1 MHYSVELWSNYNK
14 VYQQFNSH
22 IQGLNDLIVM
32 FTERYKSKLNLAEN
46 LKKLSE
52 SKNQITTFESL
63 NEGIL
68 GFKGDMYNQF
78 NYLSELLLGMKD
90 EIIKPLSSAYKT
102 FCKKIDNNLSETST
116 INDEYQNSIRQMEIY
131 KNKFHSS
138 VYSAE
143 QSKLKVEYYKKK
155 INSINDS
162 DKNPKNKEIKDNCII
177 NLKKEEN
184 RANNYLKEAKNN
196 EIDYITLINNT
207 NILQDEYI
215 EIKKRNINEIQELE
229 EELGEII
236 KDSLRKFIIF
246 QVAYLRNMQ
255 YDVDKKVKILEG
267 INIRNDIQKFIN
279 SNKKDTI
286 PPKKFEYIPYTS
298 KLDIKEETKGKP
310 PKQIIPPEISKE
322 VNNFISNVFPSNR
335 FNEIKF
341 LKIKEKVDVEQI
353 ASKIFNEEKLN
364 FVDTQEI
371 TKLIIKKRARRLLL
385 HEINTLKNKKENETC
400 ISDNAYDTINDIFK
414 ECLNLVQND
423 KDFETAKIIINL
435 SKDIFRQIND
445 ENDEKICLLSD
456 LKGEKTIKSF
466 EFWKDLI
473 NYEIIERMHK
483 EKIANIKNKKEGKIN
498 INQIVLEIINLYL
511 QNMIN
516 FYCKPNCIRQIIETF
531 NDYYH
536 LDEKNIKD
544 INQIIDNYENSANN
558 KNDINIRRNQSER
571 PKSHVN
577 KSPESK
583 SSKEEYRPISGRTG
597 RPKGRGRIK

>member
-22 IQGLNDLIVM
+22 IQGLNDLILM

-116 INDEYQNSIRQMEIY
+116 INEEYQNSIRQMEIY

-162 DKNPKNKEIKDNCII
+162 DKNPKNKEIKDNYII

-184 RANNYLKEAKNN
+184 RANNFLKEAKNN

-215 EIKKRNINEIQELE
+215 EIKKRNLNQIQELE
-229 EELGEII
+229 GELGEVI

-267 INIRNDIQKFIN
+267 VNIRSDIQKFIN

-298 KLDIKEETKGKP
+298 KLNIKEEEKGKP
-310 PKQIIPPEISKE
+310 TKQIIPPEISKE

-371 TKLIIKKRARRLLL
+371 TKLIIKKRTRRLLL
-385 HEINTLKNKKENETC
+385 NEINNIKNKDEKETC

-423 KDFETAKIIINL
+423 KDFETAKIIVNF

-445 ENDEKICLLSD
+445 DNDEKICLLSD
-456 LKGEKTIKSF
+456 LKAEKTIKSF
-466 EFWKDLI
+466 EFWKGLI

-483 EKIANIKNKKEGKIN
+483 EKISNIKNKEEGKIN
-498 INQIVLEIINLYL
+498 INQIVLDIINLYL

-544 INQIIDNYENSANN
+544 INQIIDNYENSAND
-558 KNDINIRRNQSER
+558 KNDISTISTDKN
-571 PKSHVN
+571 
-577 KSPESK
+577 
-583 SSKEEYRPISGRTG
+583 SSS
-597 RPKGRGRIK
+597 IK

>member
-1 MHYSVELWSNYNK
+1 MHYSVELWTNYNK

-68 GFKGDMYNQF
+68 GFKGDMYNQY

-90 EIIKPLSSAYKT
+90 EIIKPLSSAYNT
-102 FCKKIDNNLSETST
+102 FCKKIDNNLSETSS
-116 INDEYQNSIRQMEIY
+116 INEEYQNSINQMDIY

-155 INSINDS
+155 IQSINDS
-162 DKNPKNKEIKDNCII
+162 DKNPKNKEIKENYII

-184 RANNYLKEAKNN
+184 RANNFLKEAKNN
-196 EIDYITLINNT
+196 ERDYITLINNT

-215 EIKKRNINEIQELE
+215 EIKKRNLNEIQELE
-229 EELGEII
+229 EELGEVI

-298 KLDIKEETKGKP
+298 KLNIKEEEKGKTT
-310 PKQIIPPEISKE
+310 KQNIPPEISKE
-322 VNNFISNVFPSNR
+322 VNNFISNVFPANR
-335 FNEIKF
+335 LNEIKF
-341 LKIKEKVDVEQI
+341 LKVKEKVDVEQI

-371 TKLIIKKRARRLLL
+371 TKLIIKKRTRRLLL
-385 HEINTLKNKKENETC
+385 NEINKLKNKKENETF

-414 ECLNLVQND
+414 ESLNLVQND

-456 LKGEKTIKSF
+456 LKAEKTIKSF
-466 EFWKDLI
+466 EFWKDVI
-473 NYEIIERMHK
+473 NYEIIEKMHD
-483 EKIANIKNKKEGKIN
+483 EKITSIKNKKETKIN
-498 INQIVLEIINLYL
+498 INQIVVSIINIYL

-544 INQIIDNYENSANN
+544 INQKIDNYETSTNDKNN
-558 KNDINIRRNQSER
+558 ISTTSTDIN
-571 PKSHVN
+571 
-577 KSPESK
+577 
-583 SSKEEYRPISGRTG
+583 SSS
-597 RPKGRGRIK
+597 IK

>member
-22 IQGLNDLIVM
+22 IQGLNDLILM

-52 SKNQITTFESL
+52 SKNPITTFESL

-116 INDEYQNSIRQMEIY
+116 INEEYQNSIRQMEIY

-162 DKNPKNKEIKDNCII
+162 DKNPKNKEIKDNYII

-184 RANNYLKEAKNN
+184 RANNFLKEAKNN

-215 EIKKRNINEIQELE
+215 EIKKRNLNEIQELE
-229 EELGEII
+229 EELGEVI

-267 INIRNDIQKFIN
+267 VNIRSDIQKFIN

-298 KLDIKEETKGKP
+298 KLNIKEEEKGKP
-310 PKQIIPPEISKE
+310 TKQIIPPEISKE

-371 TKLIIKKRARRLLL
+371 TKLIIKKRTRRLLL
-385 HEINTLKNKKENETC
+385 NEINNIKNKDEKETC

-423 KDFETAKIIINL
+423 KDFETAKIIVNL

-445 ENDEKICLLSD
+445 DNDEKICLLSD
-456 LKGEKTIKSF
+456 LKAEKTIKSF
-466 EFWKDLI
+466 EFWKGLI

-483 EKIANIKNKKEGKIN
+483 EKISNIKNKEEGKIN
-498 INQIVLEIINLYL
+498 INQIVLDIINLYL

-544 INQIIDNYENSANN
+544 INQIIDNYENSAND
-558 KNDINIRRNQSER
+558 KNDISTISTDKN
-571 PKSHVN
+571 
-577 KSPESK
+577 
-583 SSKEEYRPISGRTG
+583 SSS
-597 RPKGRGRIK
+597 IK